1 MSEAKSGDT
10 VKVRFTGRLENGEVF
25 TRSEDENPLELTLGT
40 GQLIE
45 GFENG
50 VMGMKVGEKKT
61 ITIPPEQ
68 GYGSRQDELVV
79 EVDRRDLP
87 DHITPAVG
95 KALKVRRHDGEDIHL
110 IIMDMNEDTITLDA
124 NHPLAG
130 ITLFFDLELVAIA

>member
-45 GFENG
+45 GFEKG

>member
-61 ITIPPEQ
+61 ITVPPEQ

-110 IIMDMNEDTITLDA
+110 IIMDMNEDTVTLDA

>member
-25 TRSEDENPLELTLGT
+25 TRSEDENPVELILGI

-45 GFENG
+45 GFEKG
-50 VMGMKVGEKKT
+50 VMGMKVGETKT

-68 GYGSRQDELVV
+68 GYGSRQDELMV

>member
-25 TRSEDENPLELTLGT
+25 TRSEDENPVELILGT

-45 GFENG
+45 GFEKG
-50 VMGMKVGEKKT
+50 VMGMKVGETKT

-68 GYGSRQDELVV
+68 GYGSRQDELMV